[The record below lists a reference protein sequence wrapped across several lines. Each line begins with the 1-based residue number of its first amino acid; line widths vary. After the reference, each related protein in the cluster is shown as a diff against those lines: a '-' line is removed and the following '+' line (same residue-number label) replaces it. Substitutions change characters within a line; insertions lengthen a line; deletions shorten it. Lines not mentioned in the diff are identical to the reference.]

1 MYSRVLRTINSTNVN
16 QSTIVYRRKVKL
28 DWSAKRILFLLIDIY
43 LSVYVCV
50 RTNEYCKMNLTICNL
65 MREKEGFEQLLLPFA
80 INDLVNSKLGQNI
93 SNNMICNL
101 FNCLQNF
108 LLWTEAFILQ
118 ICKPHCL
125 VSSSDQKFMWN
136 IKVKL
141 FYQNYTEYIF
151 SNKSLHNNTF
161 AARYD
166 VELISI

>member
-65 MREKEGFEQLLLPFA
+65 MREKKDLNNYYCRLQLMILSILNSDKIFQITWYVIYLIAHRIFFFELTPLFCKF
-80 INDLVNSKLGQNI
+80 VNLIVCS
-93 SNNMICNL
+93 
-101 FNCLQNF
+101 
-108 LLWTEAFILQ
+108 
-118 ICKPHCL
+118 
-125 VSSSDQKFMWN
+125 VSTKYIVWSGNACSETFMWN

-141 FYQNYTEYIF
+141 YY
-151 SNKSLHNNTF
+151 
-161 AARYD
+161 
-166 VELISI
+166 

>member
-101 FNCLQNF
+101 FNCLHDF
-108 LLWTEAFILQ
+108 LLWTDAFILQ

-125 VSSSDQKFMWN
+125 VSIYK
-136 IKVKL
+136 IVR
-141 FYQNYTEYIF
+141 I
-151 SNKSLHNNTF
+151 KSLCG
-161 AARYD
+161 
-166 VELISI
+166 I